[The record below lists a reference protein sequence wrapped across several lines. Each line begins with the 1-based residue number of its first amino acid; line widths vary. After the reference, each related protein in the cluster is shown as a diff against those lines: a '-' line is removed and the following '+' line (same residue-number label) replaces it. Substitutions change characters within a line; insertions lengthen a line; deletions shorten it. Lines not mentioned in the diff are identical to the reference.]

1 MKLVIGYLYHDLMN
15 IYGDRG
21 NVTALACRA
30 KWRGIDVEIKEISIG
45 DSLKIGDVDI
55 LFFGGG
61 QDQGQIE
68 VAADLIKKSKVIK
81 SEVERGV
88 PLLSICGGYQLLG
101 KYYQPKV
108 GERIEGIGLFDVYTK
123 AGDERMIGNLVI
135 DSKWGKLVGFENHSG
150 NTYLEV
156 GSEPMGKTLSGYG
169 NNIEAKNEG
178 CIYRNAI
185 GCYMHG
191 SLLPKNP
198 VLADWLI
205 KTALEVK
212 TGQLV
217 TLEELDDKV
226 EIEAHNH
233 AVRKFE

>member
-68 VAADLIKKSKVIK
+68 VTADLIKKSKVIK

-108 GERIEGIGLFDVYTK
+108 GERIEGIGLFDVNLNLP
-123 AGDERMIGNLVI
+123 MIPQHL
-135 DSKWGKLVGFENHSG
+135 
-150 NTYLEV
+150 
-156 GSEPMGKTLSGYG
+156 
-169 NNIEAKNEG
+169 
-178 CIYRNAI
+178 
-185 GCYMHG
+185 
-191 SLLPKNP
+191 
-198 VLADWLI
+198 
-205 KTALEVK
+205 
-212 TGQLV
+212 Q
-217 TLEELDDKV
+217 
-226 EIEAHNH
+226 
-233 AVRKFE
+233 